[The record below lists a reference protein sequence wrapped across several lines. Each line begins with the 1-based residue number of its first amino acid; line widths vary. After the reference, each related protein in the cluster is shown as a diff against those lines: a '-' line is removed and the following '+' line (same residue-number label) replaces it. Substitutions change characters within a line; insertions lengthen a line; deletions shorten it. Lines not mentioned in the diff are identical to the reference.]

1 MLLLCN
7 ADGRY
12 GDRDR
17 RGVREN
23 GRGAGR
29 DRDAPTRAAE
39 ANGGNEDKALV
50 RIRIFSLLG
59 KAFDAQ
65 MPYTYVILTGCL

>member
-39 ANGGNEDKALV
+39 ANGGNEDKAIV
-50 RIRIFSLLG
+50 RIRIMSLFG
-59 KAFDAQ
+59 EAFDAK
-65 MPYTYVILTGCL
+65 MPHSYVI